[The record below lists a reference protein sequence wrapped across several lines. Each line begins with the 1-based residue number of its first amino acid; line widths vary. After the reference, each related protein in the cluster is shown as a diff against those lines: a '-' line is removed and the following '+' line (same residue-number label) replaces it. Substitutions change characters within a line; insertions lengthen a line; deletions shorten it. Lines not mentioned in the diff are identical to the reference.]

1 VLRAVLDANV
11 LVSAL
16 IRPKGPPGQIVVRL
30 LRDRA
35 FTPVTSPAI
44 LTEVR
49 RSLAYPRVRKHLIAS
64 DEDLDLWVASLAL
77 VGEPV
82 EGRLRI
88 AVVAEDPADDKYII
102 AALEGRAQFIVTGDT
117 HLVALKTYEGVRMVT
132 PRVFLGLLKD

>member
-1 VLRAVLDANV
+1 MLRAVLDANV

-16 IRPKGPPGQIVVRL
+16 IRPKGPPGQILVRL

-35 FTPVTSPAI
+35 FTLVTSAAI
-44 LTEVR
+44 LTEIR

-64 DEDLDLWVASLAL
+64 DEDLDLWVASLGL
-77 VGEPV
+77 VGEPI

-88 AVVAEDPADDKYII
+88 TAVVGDSEDDKYIA
-102 AALEGRAQFIVTGDT
+102 AALEGRAQFIVTGDA
-117 HLVALKTYEGVRMVT
+117 HLLALKTYEGVRMVT

>member
-1 VLRAVLDANV
+1 MLRAVLDANV

-16 IRPKGPPGQIVVRL
+16 IRPKGPPGQVVVRL

-35 FTPVTSPAI
+35 FTLVTSAAI

-64 DEDLDLWVASLAL
+64 DENLDLWVASLGL

-88 AVVAEDPADDKYII
+88 AAVAEDPEDDKYIA
-102 AALEGRAQFIVTGDT
+102 AALEGRAQFLVTGDA
-117 HLVALKTYEGVRMVT
+117 HLLALKTYEGVRMVT

>member
-1 VLRAVLDANV
+1 MLRAVLDANV

-35 FTPVTSPAI
+35 FTLVTSVAI
-44 LTEVR
+44 LSEVR

-64 DEDLDLWVASLAL
+64 DDDLDLWVASLAL
-77 VGEPV
+77 MGEPV
-82 EGRLRI
+82 EGSLRI
-88 AVVAEDPADDKYII
+88 AAVAEDPEDDKYIA
-102 AALEGRAQFIVTGDT
+102 AALEGRAQFIVTGDA
-117 HLVALKTYEGVRMVT
+117 HLLALKTYEGVRMVT

>member
-1 VLRAVLDANV
+1 MLRAVLDANV

-35 FTPVTSPAI
+35 FTLVTSVAI
-44 LTEVR
+44 LSEVR

-82 EGRLRI
+82 EGSLRI
-88 AVVAEDPADDKYII
+88 AAVAEDPEDDKYIA
-102 AALEGRAQFIVTGDT
+102 AALEGRAQFIVTGDA
-117 HLVALKTYEGVRMVT
+117 HLLALKTYEGVRIVT

>member
-1 VLRAVLDANV
+1 MLRAVLDANV

-35 FTPVTSPAI
+35 FTLVTSPDI
-44 LTEVR
+44 LSEVR

-64 DEDLDLWVASLAL
+64 DDDLDLWVASLAL

-88 AVVAEDPADDKYII
+88 AAVAEDPEDDKYIA
-102 AALEGRAQFIVTGDT
+102 AALEGRAQFLVTGDA
-117 HLVALKTYEGVRMVT
+117 HLLALKTYEGVRMVT

>member
-1 VLRAVLDANV
+1 MLRAVLDANV
-11 LVSAL
+11 FVSAL
-16 IRPKGPPGQIVVRL
+16 IRPKGPPGQVLVRL

-35 FTPVTSPAI
+35 FTLVTSPAI

-49 RSLAYPRVRKHLIAS
+49 RSLAYPRVRKHLIVS
-64 DEDLDLWVASLAL
+64 DEDLDLWVASLGL

-88 AVVAEDPADDKYII
+88 AAVAEDPEDDKYIA
-102 AALEGRAQFIVTGDT
+102 AALEGRAQFIVTGDA
-117 HLVALKTYEGVRMVT
+117 HLLALKTYEGVRMVT

>member
-1 VLRAVLDANV
+1 MLRAVLDANV

-16 IRPKGPPGQIVVRL
+16 IRPKGPPGQVVVRL

-35 FTPVTSPAI
+35 FTLVTSPAI

-82 EGRLRI
+82 EGILRI
-88 AVVAEDPADDKYII
+88 GAVAEDPEDDKYIA
-102 AALEGRAQFIVTGDT
+102 AALEGRAQFIVTGDA
-117 HLVALKTYEGVRMVT
+117 HLLTLKIYEGVRMVT

>member
-35 FTPVTSPAI
+35 FTLVTSVAI
-44 LTEVR
+44 LSEVR

-64 DEDLDLWVASLAL
+64 DDDLDLWVASLAL
-77 VGEPV
+77 MGEPV
-82 EGRLRI
+82 EGSLRI
-88 AVVAEDPADDKYII
+88 AAVAEDPEDDKYIA

-117 HLVALKTYEGVRMVT
+117 HLLALKTYEGVRMVT

>member
-1 VLRAVLDANV
+1 MLRAVLDANV

-16 IRPKGPPGQIVVRL
+16 IRPKGPPGQVVVRL

-35 FTPVTSPAI
+35 FTLVTSPAI

-64 DEDLDLWVASLAL
+64 DEDLDLWVVSFGL

-88 AVVAEDPADDKYII
+88 AAVAEDPEDDKYIA

-117 HLVALKTYEGVRMVT
+117 HLLALKSYEGVRMVT

>member
-1 VLRAVLDANV
+1 MVRAVLDANV

-30 LRDRA
+30 LRDRS
-35 FTPVTSPAI
+35 FTLVTSPAI

-64 DEDLDLWVASLAL
+64 DEDLDLWVAALGL

-88 AVVAEDPADDKYII
+88 AAVAEDPEDDKYIA
-102 AALEGRAQFIVTGDT
+102 AALEGRAQFIVTGDA
-117 HLVALKTYEGVRMVT
+117 HLLALTTYEGVRMVT
-132 PRVFLGLLKD
+132 PRVFLALLRD

>member
-1 VLRAVLDANV
+1 MLRAVLDANV

-35 FTPVTSPAI
+35 FTLVTSVAI
-44 LTEVR
+44 LSEVR

-64 DEDLDLWVASLAL
+64 DDDLDLWVASLAL
-77 VGEPV
+77 MGEPV
-82 EGRLRI
+82 EGSLRI
-88 AVVAEDPADDKYII
+88 AAVAEDPEDDKYIA

-117 HLVALKTYEGVRMVT
+117 HLLALKTYEGVRMVT

>member
-1 VLRAVLDANV
+1 MLRAVLDANV

-16 IRPKGPPGQIVVRL
+16 IRPKGPPGQVVVRL

-35 FTPVTSPAI
+35 FTLVTSPAI

-49 RSLAYPRVRKHLIAS
+49 RSLAYPRVRKHLTAS
-64 DEDLDLWVASLAL
+64 DQDLDLWVASLAL

-82 EGRLRI
+82 EGSLRI
-88 AVVAEDPADDKYII
+88 AAVAEDPEDDKYIA
-102 AALEGRAQFIVTGDT
+102 AALEGRAQFIVTGDA
-117 HLVALKTYEGVRMVT
+117 HLLALKIYEGVRMVT

>member
-16 IRPKGPPGQIVVRL
+16 IRPKGPPGQVVVRL

-35 FTPVTSPAI
+35 FTLVTSVAI
-44 LTEVR
+44 LSEVR

-64 DEDLDLWVASLAL
+64 DDDLDLWVASLAL
-77 VGEPV
+77 MGEPV
-82 EGRLRI
+82 EGSLRI
-88 AVVAEDPADDKYII
+88 AAVAEDPEDDKYIA

-117 HLVALKTYEGVRMVT
+117 HLLALKTYEGVRMVT

>member
-1 VLRAVLDANV
+1 MLRAVLDANV

-16 IRPKGPPGQIVVRL
+16 IRPKGPPGQVVVRL

-35 FTPVTSPAI
+35 FTLVTSAAI

-64 DEDLDLWVASLAL
+64 DDDLDLWVASLGL

-88 AVVAEDPADDKYII
+88 AAVAEDPEDDKYIA
-102 AALEGRAQFIVTGDT
+102 AALEGRAQFLVTGDA
-117 HLVALKTYEGVRMVT
+117 HLLALKTYEGVRMVT

>member
-1 VLRAVLDANV
+1 MLRAVLDANV

-35 FTPVTSPAI
+35 FTLVTSVAI
-44 LTEVR
+44 LSEVR

-82 EGRLRI
+82 EGSLRI
-88 AVVAEDPADDKYII
+88 AAVAEDPEDDKYIA
-102 AALEGRAQFIVTGDT
+102 AALESRAQCIVTGDT

>member
-1 VLRAVLDANV
+1 MLRAVLDANV

-16 IRPKGPPGQIVVRL
+16 IRPKGPPGQVLVRL
-30 LRDRA
+30 LRDPA
-35 FTPVTSPAI
+35 FTLVISVAI

-49 RSLAYPRVRKHLIAS
+49 RSLAYPRVRRHLIAS
-64 DEDLDLWVASLAL
+64 DDDLDLWVASLGL

-82 EGRLRI
+82 EGRLRV
-88 AVVAEDPADDKYII
+88 AAVAEDPEDDKYIA

-117 HLVALKTYEGVRMVT
+117 HLLALKTYEGVRMVT

>member
-1 VLRAVLDANV
+1 MLRAVLDANV

-16 IRPKGPPGQIVVRL
+16 IRPKGPPGQIVFRL

-35 FTPVTSPAI
+35 FTLVTSPAI

-49 RSLAYPRVRKHLIAS
+49 RSLAYPRVRKHLLVS
-64 DEDLDLWVASLAL
+64 EEDLDLWVAALAL

-82 EGRLRI
+82 EGSLRI
-88 AVVAEDPADDKYII
+88 AAVAEDPEDDKYIA
-102 AALEGRAQFIVTGDT
+102 AALEGRAQFIVTGDA
-117 HLVALKTYEGVRMVT
+117 HLLSLKTYEGVRLVT

>member
-1 VLRAVLDANV
+1 MLRAVLDANV

-16 IRPKGPPGQIVVRL
+16 IRPKGLPGQIVVRL

-35 FTPVTSPAI
+35 FTLVTSPAI

-49 RSLAYPRVRKHLIAS
+49 RSLAYPRVRKHLIVS
-64 DEDLDLWVASLAL
+64 DEDLDLWVASLGL

-82 EGRLRI
+82 EGSLRI
-88 AVVAEDPADDKYII
+88 AAVAEDPEDDKYIA
-102 AALEGRAQFIVTGDT
+102 AALEGRAQFVVTGDA
-117 HLVALKTYEGVRMVT
+117 HLLALKTYEGVRMVT

>member
-35 FTPVTSPAI
+35 FTLVTSPAI

-49 RSLAYPRVRKHLIAS
+49 RSLAYPRVRKHLVAS

-82 EGRLRI
+82 EGSLRI
-88 AVVAEDPADDKYII
+88 AAVAEDPEDDKYIA
-102 AALEGRAQFIVTGDT
+102 AALEGRAQFIVTGDA
-117 HLVALKTYEGVRMVT
+117 HLLALKTYEGVRIVT

>member
-16 IRPKGPPGQIVVRL
+16 IRPKGPPGQVVVRL

-35 FTPVTSPAI
+35 FTLVTSAAI

-64 DEDLDLWVASLAL
+64 DDDLDLWVASLAL

-88 AVVAEDPADDKYII
+88 AAVAEDPEDDKYIA

-117 HLVALKTYEGVRMVT
+117 HLLALKTYEGVRMVT